1 MDVRH
6 DYCHHLSEADKTNFR
21 HAAAGESKQQ
31 AELMRD
37 ISIDSFDYYNGVIFL
52 KNENEVLT
60 SDFMKV
66 VNKLNPH
73 QKDLLLELLKDLLR
87 SQERVDD
94 SNYSGD

>member
-1 MDVRH
+1 MRH
-6 DYCHHLSEADKTNFR
+6 DYCHHHLSEADKTNFR
-21 HAAAGESKQQ
+21 HAAAGEGKQQ
-31 AELMRD
+31 TKLMRD

-52 KNENEVLT
+52 KNESEVLT

-73 QKDLLLELLKDLLR
+73 QKDLLLELLKDLLQ

>member
-1 MDVRH
+1 
-6 DYCHHLSEADKTNFR
+6 
-21 HAAAGESKQQ
+21 
-31 AELMRD
+31 MRD
-37 ISIDSFDYYNGVIFL
+37 ISIDSFDYYNGVIFV

-73 QKDLLLELLKDLLR
+73 QKELLLELLKDLLR

>member
-1 MDVRH
+1 
-6 DYCHHLSEADKTNFR
+6 
-21 HAAAGESKQQ
+21 
-31 AELMRD
+31 MRD

-52 KNENEVLT
+52 KNESEVLT

-73 QKDLLLELLKDLLR
+73 QKDLLLELLKDLLQ

>member
-1 MDVRH
+1 
-6 DYCHHLSEADKTNFR
+6 
-21 HAAAGESKQQ
+21 
-31 AELMRD
+31 MRD
-37 ISIDSFDYYNGVIFL
+37 ISTDSFDYYNEVIFV

-73 QKDLLLELLKDLLR
+73 QKELLLELLKDLLR

>member
-1 MDVRH
+1 
-6 DYCHHLSEADKTNFR
+6 
-21 HAAAGESKQQ
+21 
-31 AELMRD
+31 MRD
-37 ISIDSFDYYNGVIFL
+37 ISTDSFDYYNEVIFV

-73 QKDLLLELLKDLLR
+73 QKELLLELLKDLLQ